1 MSSRPIVASQ
11 VITVPQTGFQFTAP
25 PLAVFEEQKYT
36 VVGITTDQSGSIYGV
51 RGDLFA
57 MNEAIDRDLKAGAGK
72 HTIIVRRTAF
82 TDNFP
87 NNVREQHGFLPALAV
102 DPTNHFPVVNSYGEY
117 GGTPLADGVM
127 ETILAAKEQ
136 AMQLINIQGV
146 PLVNLALAFLTDGG
160 ETGSRFKPADIKAA
174 IEQILAEGEIESIVT
189 ILVGVDCSEN
199 TTEGKRTRQ
208 KLETFQQQAGL
219 TKFIPF
225 DEMTPGAFGQVARV
239 ISQTFTSTSQAL
251 GSGGPSKFVQGLQS
265 GATGGGLS
273 A

>member
-1 MSSRPIVASQ
+1 MSSQTIQASQ

-25 PLAVFEEQKYT
+25 PLAVFGEQKYT
-36 VVGITTDQSGSIYGV
+36 VVGITTDQSGSIYNV
-51 RGDLFA
+51 RGDLFT

-82 TDNFP
+82 TDRFP

-102 DPTNHFPVVNSYGEY
+102 DANTHFPIVNSYGEY

-160 ETGSRFKPADIKAA
+160 ETGSRYKPADIKAA

-189 ILVGVDCSEN
+189 ILVGVDCPVGS
-199 TTEGKRTRQ
+199 GARQ
-208 KLETFQQQAGL
+208 KLEDFQQKAGL

-265 GATGGGLS
+265 GVTGGGLT

>member
-1 MSSRPIVASQ
+1 MSSQAIQASQ

-36 VVGITTDQSGSIYGV
+36 LVGITTDQSGSIYGV

-82 TDNFP
+82 TDHFP

-102 DPTNHFPVVNSYGEY
+102 DANTHFPIVNSHGEY
-117 GGTPLADGVM
+117 GGTPLADGAM

-146 PLVNLALAFLTDGG
+146 PLVNIALAILTDGG
-160 ETGSRFKPADIKAA
+160 ETGSRYTPADIKAA

-189 ILVGVDCSEN
+189 ILVGVNCPVGSYH
-199 TTEGKRTRQ
+199 RQ
-208 KLETFQQQAGL
+208 KLEAFQQAAGL

-225 DEMTPGAFGQVARV
+225 DEMKPGMFGQVVRV

-265 GATGGGLS
+265 GVTGGGLS

>member
-1 MSSRPIVASQ
+1 MSQSITASQ
-11 VITVPQTGFQFTAP
+11 VITVPQTGFRFTAP
-25 PLAVFEEQKYT
+25 PLAVFEEQRYT
-36 VVGITTDQSGSIYGV
+36 IVGVTTDQSGSIYKV
-51 RGDLFA
+51 RGDLFT
-57 MNEAIDRDLKAGAGK
+57 MNEQIDTDLKAGAGK

-82 TDNFP
+82 TSHFP

-102 DPTNHFPVVNSYGEY
+102 DPNTHFPIVNSHGEY

-136 AMQLINIQGV
+136 AMQLITVQGV

-160 ETGSRFKPADIKAA
+160 ETGSRYTPSDIKAA

-189 ILVGVDCSEN
+189 ILVGVDCPVGHLN
-199 TTEGKRTRQ
+199 RQ
-208 KLETFQQQAGL
+208 RLEDFQQAAGL
-219 TKFIPF
+219 SKFIPF
-225 DEMTPGAFGQVARV
+225 EDMTPGAFGQVARV
-239 ISQTFTSTSQAL
+239 ISQTFTSSSQAL

-265 GATGGGLS
+265 GVTGGGLT